1 VIPAQEREEF
11 MSRYR
16 MAAGFAK
23 DRLNAAPPTIAAG
36 AKVRSA

>member
-1 VIPAQEREEF
+1 

-23 DRLNAAPPTIAAG
+23 DRLNAAAPTIAAG
-36 AKVRSA
+36 AKVKSP